1 MEKKKTGLTV
11 QKLEENVANHF
22 IEMLEKDGLKGVSRW
37 RVPAPPRNGLTGHV
51 YRGGNVL
58 ATAISM
64 MVNGFEDTRFVTFKQ
79 AKTLGGKVRKGQRG
93 TAIKAYDRFLPKGA
107 EDAPQN
113 YRNFAKILYV
123 WNVEQ
128 CDDIDHDKLVDN
140 SPPVFTVLQR
150 NEAAE
155 AFISASGAKID
166 ETGTSAFYT
175 PLLDKIVMPPRESFV
190 STPDVTSMELFY
202 STLLHELVHWTGHNK
217 RLDRLTATG
226 RQSKSY
232 AFEELVAEIGSVM
245 LGIHTGVQTMPRE
258 DNAQYVQSWIR
269 KLKKDPSTIFSA
281 ATDASK
287 AMTFLVDLQ
296 PANEREFADEHS

>member
-1 MEKKKTGLTV
+1 MKPKKTGLTV
-11 QKLEENVANHF
+11 EKLEENVANQF

-37 RVPAPPRNGLTGHV
+37 RVPAPPRNGFTGHI

-64 MVNGFEDTRFVTFKQ
+64 MVNGFEDTRFITFKQ
-79 AKTLGGKVRKGQRG
+79 AKELGGAVRKGQRG
-93 TAIKAYDRFLPKGA
+93 TAIKAFERFLPRGS
-107 EDAPQN
+107 EDIPQN

-128 CDDIDHDKLVDN
+128 CDDIDHARLVDN
-140 SPPVFTVLQR
+140 TPPLMTVLQR

-155 AFISASGAKID
+155 KFVSASGARID
-166 ETGTSAFYT
+166 ENGTAAFYS
-175 PLLDKIVMPPRESFV
+175 PMVDKIVMPPRETFLSNADA
-190 STPDVTSMELFY
+190 TAMEMFY

-245 LGIHTGVQTMPRE
+245 LGIHTGVQTMPRD
-258 DNAQYVQSWIR
+258 DNAQYVQSWISR
-269 KLKKDPSTIFSA
+269 LKKDPSTIFSA

-296 PANEREFADEHS
+296 PANEKELANEQ